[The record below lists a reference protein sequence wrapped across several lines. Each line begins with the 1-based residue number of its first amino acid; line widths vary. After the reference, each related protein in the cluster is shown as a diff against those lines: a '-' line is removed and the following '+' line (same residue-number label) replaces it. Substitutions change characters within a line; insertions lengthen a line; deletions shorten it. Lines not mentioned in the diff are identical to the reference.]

1 MLLRAASVELW
12 ESIESSEEVRQQ
24 TMEPVAWPGPRAAG
38 QTDTLTVWSWHSQ
51 EYYQTY
57 NKGKLSQSPNTV
69 TTQSYSLVEMSFW
82 QENYAF
88 IKDVYD
94 MRHQKMAEWMDN
106 VEKVEGEFF
115 HIWPQQYSF
124 SHYDGET
131 QILRHSRI
139 MLIFEQWRTK
149 GMSVFICRPSPGSW
163 RTRST
168 PRLSSRE
175 REITS
180 MWVSRRDYEYFPFS
194 QNIHIF

>member
-1 MLLRAASVELW
+1 MELW

-24 TMEPVAWPGPRAAG
+24 TMEPVAWPGPGAAG

-57 NKGKLSQSPNTV
+57 NKGKLSHSPSTV

-115 HIWPQQYSF
+115 HIWPQQYPF
-124 SHYDGET
+124 LTMTER
-131 QILRHSRI
+131 LSRI
-139 MLIFEQWRTK
+139 ILIF
-149 GMSVFICRPSPGSW
+149 
-163 RTRST
+163 
-168 PRLSSRE
+168 
-175 REITS
+175 
-180 MWVSRRDYEYFPFS
+180 
-194 QNIHIF
+194 